1 MQHLIRQS
9 LIVGTLSLAGAG
21 LVGVGLDATNATA
34 PTVNAQAAQTPGAF
48 VPIDSYRA
56 FDSRDSSTPGR
67 LEVSESVTI
76 TADQDT
82 EGNQVI
88 PDEATA
94 VTFNI
99 TAADTRGAAY
109 LQVTTGNR
117 ELGNTSTVNWN
128 GDGEVI
134 ANSGVTAIFQSTVP
148 ENENLENTFAV
159 FINGAD
165 GGSAHVIID
174 ITGYYVPVG

>member
-9 LIVGTLSLAGAG
+9 LIIGALSLAGAG
-21 LVGVGLDATNATA
+21 IVGVGLDATNTTA
-34 PTVNAQAAQTPGAF
+34 PTVSAQVAQTPSAF

-56 FDSRDSSTPGR
+56 FDSRDSNTPGR

-128 GDGEVI
+128 GDGQFI
-134 ANSGVTAIFQSTVP
+134 ANSGVTALFESTVP
-148 ENENLENTFAV
+148 ENESLENTFAV

-174 ITGYYVPVG
+174 ITGYYIPVG

>member
-1 MQHLIRQS
+1 MQHLGRQS
-9 LIVGTLSLAGAG
+9 LLIGALSLAGAG
-21 LVGVGLDATNATA
+21 LIGAGLEATNASA
-34 PTVNAQAAQTPGAF
+34 PTVNAQAAQTPSAF

-56 FDSRDSSTPGR
+56 FDSRASSTPGR

-76 TADQDT
+76 TADEDT
-82 EGNQVI
+82 QGNQVI

-117 ELGNTSTVNWN
+117 ELGNTSTVNWKE
-128 GDGEVI
+128 DGAFI
-134 ANSGVTAIFQSTVP
+134 ANSGVTALFESTVP
-148 ENENLENTFAV
+148 QNEDLENTFAV